1 METYLIGLLIIL
13 IVILI
18 GLVYF
23 MSKQVRENDTKLKIN
38 IKDLEALRNKVAE
51 MDAHLNAQFHQSMGG
66 EEEIQF
72 DGSLFN
78 QNGGEELED
87 EEVDINDP
95 EYEVDEEEVDS
106 NEPDIEDIT
115 EQEAHQ
121 TVLEEEEVVEE
132 TVDDIVEEEVVLR
145 DENVESGSVVEE
157 TVDDTVEEEVVL
169 RDENVESGYVVEE
182 TVEEEEEDTVEEGE
196 ENVESDTVEEETA
209 PEPDI
214 LEKVLDKPKK
224 KKYKQPTTKAKDYE
238 VGHRMESDN
247 DGETYEVVTDSRN
260 RPRWKRVS
268 E

>member
-132 TVDDIVEEEVVLR
+132 TVDDTVEEEEVVLRDENVESGSVVEEIVDDTVEEEVVLR

-157 TVDDTVEEEVVL
+157 TVD
-169 RDENVESGYVVEE
+169 N
-182 TVEEEEEDTVEEGE
+182 TVEEGD

-209 PEPDI
+209 HEPDI
-214 LEKVLDKPKK
+214 LEKVLEKPKK
-224 KKYKQPTTKAKDYE
+224 KKYKQPTSKAKDYE
-238 VGHRMESDN
+238 VGHRMESDT
-247 DGETYEVVTDSRN
+247 DGETYEVVIDSKN